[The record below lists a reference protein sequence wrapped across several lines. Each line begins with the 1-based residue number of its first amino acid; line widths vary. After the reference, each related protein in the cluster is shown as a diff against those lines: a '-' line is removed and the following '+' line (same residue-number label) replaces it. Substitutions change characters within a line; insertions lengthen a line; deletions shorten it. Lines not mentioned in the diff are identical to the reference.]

1 MAFVIFCTSE
11 INVMLL
17 SERVCLF
24 SHLQSAGGQQ
34 IIYAAFIVF
43 FPFECF
49 GKLGIGNE
57 NNKYGYYAKHFPN
70 EAFYTMY
77 IIPSSPPLA

>member
-1 MAFVIFCTSE
+1 MKPNYNSVMQHLLLFFV
-11 INVMLL
+11 
-17 SERVCLF
+17 
-24 SHLQSAGGQQ
+24 
-34 IIYAAFIVF
+34 
-43 FPFECF
+43 CF

-77 IIPSSPPLA
+77 NILPFLLFFFLEYSIHISKQINITSKQKP